1 MAKAY
6 KTWKT
11 TEADL
16 DTYRELYDAASSAV
30 EGAQF
35 GLWQK
40 GYTFQQMERML
51 PDIGDASIGDD
62 TTSLN
67 RAFEN
72 RADFQRELRYLSRI
86 VDSQTARVPKG
97 YAQLTEREQGTLTA
111 GRVDEATGQVTTAF
125 MQREE
130 SLARRRANDMALR
143 KIREQ
148 GIEMVRVPVLDSEG
162 KQVTDRWRHKLF
174 TYVTATP
181 ENERR
186 LRALQEKD
194 PTARYTPGDEA
205 SQAFVMRHG
214 DLVNLGEIHERR
226 MNPKQVYES
235 LHLERINDMKNKLYF
250 ANYGNIVE
258 NTLVEPLANEINGY
272 IDRIQRLSY
281 QDRMELYRT
290 IENSDAEYAQIDLI
304 YHDTETPNSVKL
316 TRMFHFWREVMVPR
330 MNEMEGLDERDRADT
345 EDVLPVEANDPSY
358 THIKGGADFA
368 EGGNDEPTV
377 FDTFQKNAEERG
389 YTKRGKGGKVTKRKA
404 KGVTLSEIRD
414 ILYGIE
420 GLRQGL

>member
-1 MAKAY
+1 MPRTY

-11 TEADL
+11 SEADL
-16 DTYRELYDAASSAV
+16 DLYREMYEAASSAV

-35 GLWQK
+35 SLWQK
-40 GYTFQQMERML
+40 GYSFQQMEQML

-86 VDSQTARVPKG
+86 VDSQSARVPKG
-97 YAQLTEREQGTLTA
+97 YASLTGEGGGTLTA

-130 SLARRRANDMALR
+130 SLARRRANDAALR

-162 KQVTDRWRHKLF
+162 RQVTDKWRHKVY

-186 LRALQEKD
+186 LRKLQERD
-194 PTARYTPGDEA
+194 PSARYTPGDDA
-205 SQAFVMRHG
+205 SQGFVMRHG
-214 DLVNLGEIHERR
+214 DLVRLGEIHERR
-226 MNPKQVYES
+226 LNPKQVYES
-235 LHLERINDMKNKLYF
+235 LHLERMNDMKNHLYF
-250 ANYGNIVE
+250 ANYANIAE
-258 NTLVEPLANEINGY
+258 NTLAQPLADELTGY
-272 IDRIQRLSY
+272 IDRIQDLPY
-281 QDRMELYRT
+281 QDRMEIYRT
-290 IENSDAEYAQIDLI
+290 IENSDAEYAQLDFF
-304 YHDTETPNSVKL
+304 YHDTETSNSVKL
-316 TRMFHFWREVMVPR
+316 SRMFGFWRGTIVPR
-330 MNEMEGLDERDRADT
+330 LDEMEGRDERDAIDVADI
-345 EDVLPVEANDPSY
+345 EPVTANDPAY

-368 EGGNDEPTV
+368 EGGNDEPSV
-377 FDTFQKNAEERG
+377 FDAFQQNAEERG

-420 GLRQGL
+420 DMRQGL

>member
-1 MAKAY
+1 MPRTY
-6 KTWKT
+6 KSWKT

-16 DTYRELYDAASSAV
+16 DRYRELFDAASSAV

-35 GLWQK
+35 SLWK
-40 GYTFQQMERML
+40 EGYSFQQMEGML
-51 PDIGDASIGDD
+51 PNIGDASIGDD

-86 VDSQTARVPKG
+86 VDSQSARVPKG
-97 YAQLTEREQGTLTA
+97 YAQLTDREQGTLTA
-111 GRVDEATGQVTTAF
+111 GRVDEATGEVTTAF

-130 SLARRRANDMALR
+130 SLARRRANDAALR

-162 KQVTDRWRHKLF
+162 RQVTDKWRHKVY

-186 LRALQEKD
+186 LRKLQEKD
-194 PTARYTPGDEA
+194 PTARFTPGDEA
-205 SQAFVMRHG
+205 SEGFVLRHG
-214 DLVNLGEIHERR
+214 DLVRLGEIHERR
-226 MNPKQVYES
+226 LSPLQVYES
-235 LHLERINDMKNKLYF
+235 LHPERMDDLKNKLYF
-250 ANYGNIVE
+250 ANYANIAE
-258 NTLVEPLANEINGY
+258 NTLAQPLADELTGY
-272 IDRIQRLSY
+272 IDRIQELSY
-281 QDRMELYRT
+281 QDRMDLYRM
-290 IENSDAEYAQIDLI
+290 IENSDAEYAQLDFF
-304 YHDTETPNSVKL
+304 YHDTETSNSVKL
-316 TRMFHFWREVMVPR
+316 SRMFGFWRDNVVPR
-330 MNEMEGLDERDRADT
+330 LDEMEGRDERDATDVADI
-345 EDVLPVEANDPSY
+345 EPVTANDPAY

-368 EGGNDEPTV
+368 EGGNREPSV
-377 FDTFQKNAEERG
+377 FDAFQQNAKERG

-420 GLRQGL
+420 GMRRGL

>member
-1 MAKAY
+1 MPRTY

-11 TEADL
+11 SEVDL
-16 DTYRELYDAASSAV
+16 DQYRELYDAASSAV

-35 GLWQK
+35 SLWQK
-40 GYTFQQMERML
+40 GYSFQQMEGML

-97 YAQLTEREQGTLTA
+97 YAQLTDRDLGTLTA
-111 GRVDEATGQVTTAF
+111 GRVDEATGQLTTAF

-130 SLARRRANDMALR
+130 SLARRRANDRALR
-143 KIREQ
+143 RIREQ

-162 KQVTDRWRHKLF
+162 KQVTDKWRHKLF

-205 SQAFVMRHG
+205 SQQYVMRHG

-226 MNPKQVYES
+226 MNPQQMYES
-235 LHLERINDMKNKLYF
+235 LHLDRLDDMKNHLYF
-250 ANYGNIVE
+250 ANYANIVST
-258 NTLVEPLANEINGY
+258 TLVEPLANEIEGY
-272 IDRIQRLSY
+272 IDRIQRLDY
-281 QDRMELYRT
+281 QDRMELYRM
-290 IENSDAEYAQIDLI
+290 IEKSDAEYAQLDFV
-304 YHDTETPNSVKL
+304 YHDTESPNSVKL
-316 TRMFHFWREVMVPR
+316 VRMFHFWRESVVPR
-330 MNEMEGLDERDRADT
+330 LDEMEGRGREDAT
-345 EDVLPVEANDPSY
+345 TMEDVLPVEANDPSY

-368 EGGNDEPTV
+368 EGGNGEPSV
-377 FDTFQKNAEERG
+377 FDTFQKNVEERG

-404 KGVTLSEIRD
+404 KGPTLAEIRD
-414 ILYGIE
+414 LFYGIE
-420 GLRQGL
+420 GLRQGF

>member
-1 MAKAY
+1 MARTY

-11 TEADL
+11 TDADL

-40 GYTFQQMERML
+40 GYTFQQMEQML

-86 VDSQTARVPKG
+86 VDSQSARVPKG
-97 YAQLTEREQGTLTA
+97 YQQMTDRGQGTLTA

-130 SLARRRANDMALR
+130 SLARRRANDAALR

-162 KQVTDRWRHKLF
+162 KQVTDRWRHKVY

-186 LRALQEKD
+186 LRKLQERD
-194 PTARYTPGDEA
+194 PSARYTPGDEA
-205 SQAFVMRHG
+205 SQGFVMKHG
-214 DLVNLGEIHERR
+214 DLVRLGEIHERR
-226 MNPKQVYES
+226 LNPKQVYES
-235 LHLERINDMKNKLYF
+235 LHLERMNDMKNHLYF
-250 ANYGNIVE
+250 ANYATIAE
-258 NTLVEPLANEINGY
+258 NTLAQPLADELTGY
-272 IDRIQRLSY
+272 IDRIQDLPY
-281 QDRMELYRT
+281 QDRMEIYRT
-290 IENSDAEYAQIDLI
+290 IENSDAEYAQLDFF
-304 YHDTETPNSVKL
+304 YHDTETSNSVKL
-316 TRMFHFWREVMVPR
+316 SRMFGFWRGTIVPR
-330 MNEMEGLDERDRADT
+330 LDEMEGRDERDATDVADI
-345 EDVLPVEANDPSY
+345 EPVTANDPAY

-368 EGGNDEPTV
+368 EGGNDEPSV
-377 FDTFQKNAEERG
+377 FDAFQANAEERG

-420 GLRQGL
+420 GMRQGL